1 MFAIYRLNYCDYDK
15 AIKHLKLALKSDLK
29 TYGEDHPTIATC
41 HNNLGGAWQALGKHE
56 KAIKHLKLALKSHLK
71 TYGEDHSTVA
81 ICHNNL
87 SGIWQTLGEYDTA
100 IKHLKNHFLMLISNA

>member
-1 MFAIYRLNYCDYDK
+1 
-15 AIKHLKLALKSDLK
+15 LKLALKSDLK

-87 SGIWQTLGEYDTA
+87 SGIWQRFL
-100 IKHLKNHFLMLISNA
+100 NHSLMLISNA